1 MKDAESIKESP
12 KEKRR
17 EELTSKP
24 KGEIEQLLVCT
35 MFQHS
40 NLMLSLKAK

>member
-1 MKDAESIKESP
+1 MELIKESP

-24 KGEIEQLLVCT
+24 NEGEIEQLLVCT
-35 MFQHS
+35 MFQH
-40 NLMLSLKAK
+40 